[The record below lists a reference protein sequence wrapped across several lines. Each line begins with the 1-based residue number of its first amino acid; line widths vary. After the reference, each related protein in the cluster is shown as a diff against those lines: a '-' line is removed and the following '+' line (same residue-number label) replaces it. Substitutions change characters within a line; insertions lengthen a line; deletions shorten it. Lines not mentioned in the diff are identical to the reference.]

1 MQELEQVNQD
11 TPLSCVI
18 TFVPVALSQNTLP
31 LTSLFIANP
40 HSL

>member
-11 TPLSCVI
+11 TLLSCVT
-18 TFVPVALSQNTLP
+18 TFVHVALSQNTLL
-31 LTSLFIANP
+31 LTSLFIADL